1 MDKKQTLYAPCSGE
15 VIKLEEVNDEVFSSG
30 ILGKGFAIIP
40 DSKDFYSPVK
50 GRISNAHEAGHAYVI
65 EAENGLEIMVHIGLD
80 TVELEGEFFL
90 PAVKGNMNVS
100 KGDKL
105 TYADVDKIK
114 GRGFDP
120 VVMVVVTNP
129 EKMDSFKIKYG
140 KVDKLESVMEYS
152 VK

>member
-1 MDKKQTLYAPCSGE
+1 MDKKQILYAPCSGE
-15 VIKLEEVNDEVFSSG
+15 VIKLENVKDEVFSSG
-30 ILGKGFAIIP
+30 ILGKGFAIVP

-50 GRISNAHEAGHAYVI
+50 GKISNAHEAGHAYMI

-90 PAVKGNMNVS
+90 PAVKSNMSVS

-114 GRGFDP
+114 DRGFDP
-120 VVMVVVTNP
+120 VVIVIVTNA
-129 EKMDSFKIKYG
+129 EKLGDFQIKYG
-140 KVDKLESVMEYS
+140 KVEKSESVMECS
-152 VK
+152 IK